1 MTCPGLTSSSH
12 RPFATAAWRQ
22 ANALRTQGV
31 ARGAGMRRVLLTGA
45 GLRLV
50 LLLAGLWQDAH
61 SRVRYTDIDY
71 DVFSDAA
78 AAIAAGGSPVCAA
91 VPDSELT
98 TCSSD
103 SPDLSGPQYER
114 ATYRYTPLLAWA
126 LLPNVWLH
134 QAWCVR
140 LHTRTRLNACTTLTQ
155 RECPVQVAR
164 SCSALPTWL
173 LLT

>member
-1 MTCPGLTSSSH
+1 VAWGAASRGPLALIPIFSGGTQPVAPMRWLHAAVTYTQPLVYKSTRLHVSSLSAKAPDVIISSPIA
-12 RPFATAAWRQ
+12 RTAAWRQ

-31 ARGAGMRRVLLTGA
+31 ARGAGMRSVLLTGA

-91 VPDSELT
+91 VPYGELT
-98 TCSSD
+98 SCKSD
-103 SPDLSGPQYER
+103 LPDLSE
-114 ATYRYTPLLAWA
+114 T
-126 LLPNVWLH
+126 
-134 QAWCVR
+134 
-140 LHTRTRLNACTTLTQ
+140 
-155 RECPVQVAR
+155 
-164 SCSALPTWL
+164 
-173 LLT
+173 